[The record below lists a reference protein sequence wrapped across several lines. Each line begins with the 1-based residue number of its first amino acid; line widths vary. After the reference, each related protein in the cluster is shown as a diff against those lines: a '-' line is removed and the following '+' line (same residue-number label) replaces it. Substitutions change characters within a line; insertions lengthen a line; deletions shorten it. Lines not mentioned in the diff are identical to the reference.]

1 MGATEQPRTASA
13 RLLEMDY
20 LFLKLTHVTCVALS
34 YAGFVLR
41 GIWMIRDSRMLERRW
56 VRVLPHVVDT
66 VLLASAIALAVMLK
80 QYPLAEPW
88 LTAKVA
94 GLVLYIALG
103 MVALRHGTTRRIR
116 TSAWIA
122 AQVAFLYIVAV
133 ALTRNVLIVS

>member
-1 MGATEQPRTASA
+1 
-13 RLLEMDY
+13 
-20 LFLKLTHVTCVALS
+20 
-34 YAGFVLR
+34 
-41 GIWMIRDSRMLERRW
+41 MIRDSRMLERRW

-103 MVALRHGTTRRIR
+103 MVALRHGATRRIR
-116 TSAWIA
+116 TGAWIT
-122 AQVAFLYIVAV
+122 AQAVFLYIVAV
-133 ALTRNVLIVS
+133 ALTRSVLILA

>member
-1 MGATEQPRTASA
+1 
-13 RLLEMDY
+13 MDY
-20 LFLKLTHVTCVALS
+20 LLLKLTHVICVVLS

-66 VLLASAIALAVMLK
+66 VLLASAIALAVVLK

-94 GLVLYIALG
+94 GLALYIVLG
-103 MVALRHGTTRRIR
+103 MVALRAGRPKPLRI
-116 TSAWIA
+116 TVWVA
-122 AQVAFLYIVAV
+122 AQMVFIYIVLV
-133 ALTRNVLIVS
+133 GLTRSPMPWAG